1 MTIFESF
8 SFRAEISEGHAKCT
22 QDRLRGHRTQKGLDG
37 RNVYRKK
44 SLYFLTASLRVWGG
58 GENAQ
63 SGSSFI
69 SQSAILGSGKE
80 LPNRSPERHWA
91 GFG

>member
-37 RNVYRKK
+37 RNVYRKE
-44 SLYFLTASLRVWGG
+44 SLSFLTASLRVWGG
-58 GENAQ
+58 GECTKRQ
-63 SGSSFI
+63 LIYFTISDSG
-69 SQSAILGSGKE
+69 L
-80 LPNRSPERHWA
+80 W
-91 GFG
+91 